1 MDLSNVLHH
10 ALLLFLPYS
19 GGMPCFLRPPMLPDA
34 ESSTDYT
41 PMSDIY
47 GQEQN
52 NFQGTPVMGW
62 TSSSDSAANVVRT
75 DMHPVGS
82 SPWKPDRPH
91 LEPLEISVSMPPQ
104 LPPRANKRF
113 KDHELRRKMPRSIL
127 LQGRDDTVAAQ
138 PYAVIPIRKTSEP
151 KPESTTANSGSI
163 PRGQSM
169 KRAPHIYD
177 EIDFSETT
185 AAAESELKQRETTVP
200 AQGSRPESEEESPYA
215 EPNIDSDDDEVK
227 IPNYVVTPPP
237 PLPPRAPSM
246 TPPCSP
252 KLASTSSPVHR
263 DDDEYIEP
271 EVIDHIMPNR
281 SHSAPPSQF
290 ISVLNILN
298 SKDNYTNHPLS
309 PTSPPKS
316 PKSPK
321 AAKEKKPKKSGT
333 LYNILR
339 TFKKKPQAET
349 VHVTR
354 ILPEHIPSDDVSL
367 YQNSVNKYNLDLPNV
382 GEDEGSELQRRL
394 SEKRSR
400 SSRQGTLTRHRSLS
414 PMDTYVDMHPETRLL
429 SNCDYYEPMQL
440 QELRQQFLLKGEY
453 DVPYIS
459 PSPSP
464 TLDEERTD
472 NKTDNTTV
480 LRKSKSESSL
490 VVDEPSRTS
499 ALGVTLLTQ
508 LAQSTECVI
517 NDEMTENCDEM
528 TQNCDTIKVAKSVDH
543 HNTIKAAKSVDQV
556 DHGAAV
562 EVKQPPIP
570 PRVQKPP
577 IGPKPQL
584 KPKPLLPPKPN
595 HTVTRP
601 TVLPRTKTSS
611 QYGLPKLPP
620 KPVASRSES
629 AGNKSELAT
638 HNDQVN
644 GVVTRTNAD
653 IRVPEEV
660 GDNDRKVLKPLGKAP
675 PPPPPKNYRSTSFIM
690 VKKPPPAKGAYA
702 PMSPPGDGYKKDGS
716 SSPLKS
722 PTALTDKT
730 EEDRKKEEIGL
741 VVELKESDDDELE
754 HVEYA
759 VDNTNTTE
767 QALTTST
774 EVDGTVGVQESS
786 SGKKR
791 E

>member
-1 MDLSNVLHH
+1 MDLSNVL
-10 ALLLFLPYS
+10 FSPYS

-52 NFQGTPVMGW
+52 NLQGAPVMGW

-75 DMHPVGS
+75 DMHPVSS
-82 SPWKPDRPH
+82 SPWKPDRHH

-113 KDHELRRKMPRSIL
+113 KDQESRRKMPRSIL
-127 LQGRDDTVAAQ
+127 LQGCDDTIAAE
-138 PYAVIPIRKTSEP
+138 PYAVIPIGRKTEP
-151 KPESTTANSGSI
+151 KPESTTAKSDSV
-163 PRGQSM
+163 PRGQSI

-177 EIDFSETT
+177 EIDFETPT
-185 AAAESELKQRETTVP
+185 AKSELKQRETTVP

-215 EPNIDSDDDEVK
+215 EPNIYSDDDEMK

-252 KLASTSSPVHR
+252 KPASTSSPVHS
-263 DDDEYIEP
+263 DDDDYIEP
-271 EVIDHIMPNR
+271 EVIDHVKPNR

-290 ISVLNILN
+290 FSVLNGFN
-298 SKDNYTNHPLS
+298 SKDNYTNHPIT
-309 PTSPPKS
+309 PTSPPKSPKS

-321 AAKEKKPKKSGT
+321 AAKEKKPKKGGT

-382 GEDEGSELQRRL
+382 GEDKGSELQRRL
-394 SEKRSR
+394 SKKSTR
-400 SSRQGTLTRHRSLS
+400 SSKQGTLTRHRSLS
-414 PMDTYVDMHPETRLL
+414 PMDAYVDMHPESRPL

-453 DVPYIS
+453 DIPYVS

-464 TLDEERTD
+464 TSDEERTD
-472 NKTDNTTV
+472 NNTTDNTTNNTTGNTTV

-490 VVDEPSRTS
+490 AVDEPSRTS
-499 ALGVTLLTQ
+499 ALGITLLTQ
-508 LAQSTECVI
+508 MAQSTDCVI
-517 NDEMTENCDEM
+517 NDEMPED
-528 TQNCDTIKVAKSVDH
+528 CDTNEVAKSVDH
-543 HNTIKAAKSVDQV
+543 RDTIKAAKSVDQV
-556 DHGAAV
+556 DHSAAV
-562 EVKQPPIP
+562 EVKQPLVP
-570 PRVQKPP
+570 PRLQKPP

-595 HTVTRP
+595 HMVTRP
-601 TVLPRTKTSS
+601 TVLPRTKALS
-611 QYGLPKLPP
+611 QYGSPKLPP
-620 KPVASRSES
+620 KPAIDRSKS
-629 AGNKSELAT
+629 TNKSELTT
-638 HNDQVN
+638 HNDVVN
-644 GVVTRTNAD
+644 NVVTRTNAD

-660 GDNDRKVLKPLGKAP
+660 GDNDRKILKPLGKAP

-702 PMSPPGDGYKKDGS
+702 PTSPSSDGS
-716 SSPLKS
+716 KENGSFSPVKS

-730 EEDRKKEEIGL
+730 EEDRKKEEVGL

-754 HVEYA
+754 HVEYT